1 MWRTFHLNAAEYTF
15 FSRAHGTFSRT
26 DYVFAQKT
34 SLNKF
39 KKFEIISS
47 IFPNCS
53 GMKLET
59 NYKKKA
65 EKTTTT
71 TKSQIHRD

>member
-1 MWRTFHLNAAEYTF
+1 M
-15 FSRAHGTFSRT
+15 
-26 DYVFAQKT
+26 FAQKT
-34 SLNKF
+34 SLSKF
-39 KKFEIISS
+39 RKFEIISS

-65 EKTTTT
+65 EKKQQQQNHKYVET
-71 TKSQIHRD
+71 SNMVLNNYQVSEEI